1 MAIDLQTVKDLKA
14 SLDDEYGETHR
25 KFRKLRDVY
34 HGRYWELA
42 EQESQA
48 RSITSIFRDI
58 GRSNR
63 TSMPPIR
70 IVRNIIHEVAVKYQ
84 TYLSPVPMVNY
95 YTDAPET
102 DERRQQMSVKERY
115 TYGVW
120 RAGQMSRVLNN
131 VAWYQPLMG
140 DAFIGIY
147 PDTKLNLPVPIL
159 RSPEHAFPLK
169 GFGGSQ
175 STGHIF
181 HWKETLSTVKRTFPE
196 HADQIVASLGRI
208 TQGRGSDPLI
218 EIYEYSDVEEFA
230 RWAGPIKVNGV
241 EHNFGFDLFAHAK
254 FIDVPGETFGH
265 SAVEQAVQ
273 LNEADNMI
281 YSLLFQAMI
290 ENIFPTIVLTDPA
303 KAPEEIMKGPGAII
317 PLNPGGRFD
326 VIAPPVQAVQTQ
338 LEYLANNK
346 QSIQE
351 ATGMPGVNF
360 GQSPATSIVTGAAVN
375 ALQGAGT
382 GSTVEMVQGGLGLV
396 MSQWCEK
403 AIYMQ
408 QKMWPNDKVTLN
420 YVSPLTRSGGKA
432 ERGTMTVKGSDL
444 VGGTANEIVW
454 SPAMDIHDKL
464 VMWLQAKGAG
474 LVSDQY
480 ILKQIGIPDP
490 QAMQDELFQ
499 EEMDRAVLGF
509 MVSQLA
515 QPTPDSVAPVEEAA
529 IAFLEGTGRVHVP
542 GVTPPGMPPPPVGGA
557 LPAGAPQPG
566 VPPQPPGPGG
576 GFPGPAGVGPFAGG
590 TGTVKAPP
598 LPLPPG
604 APAPVGSKIGTAL
617 GEGPIQPG
625 SPGAAPEPVT
635 APATVNTV
643 VRALS
648 GATYAGRVWL
658 VGEIAVKGST
668 TGAIDVAVTDPA
680 DRQVVAGQAPQF
692 QFRFH
697 VVQGVPAETA
707 IEVTGG

>member
-1 MAIDLQTVKDLKA
+1 MAIDLQTVKDLKN

-25 KFRKLRDVY
+25 KFKKLRDVY
-34 HGRYWELA
+34 HGRYWEMA
-42 EQESQA
+42 EQEAEA

-63 TSMPPIR
+63 QSMPPIR

-95 YTDAPET
+95 YTDAPES
-102 DERRQQMSVKERY
+102 DKRRQEMAIKERY
-115 TYGVW
+115 TYGIW
-120 RAGQMSRVLNN
+120 RAGAMSKVLNN

-140 DAFIGIY
+140 DAFIGIF
-147 PDTKLNLPVPIL
+147 PDTDRCIPVPVL

-169 GFGGSQ
+169 GFGGAE

-181 HWKETLSTVKRTFPE
+181 HWKERMSSVKRAFPE
-196 HADQIVASLGRI
+196 HADKIQASLGRT
-208 TQGRGSDPLI
+208 TQGRGSDPMV
-218 EIYEYSDVEEFA
+218 EIYEYSDQKEFA
-230 RWAGPIKVNGV
+230 RWVGAVKVNGV
-241 EHNFGFDLFAHAK
+241 EHDFGFDLFAHAK
-254 FIDVPGETFGH
+254 FIDIPGEVFGH

-303 KAPEEIMKGPGAII
+303 KAPEEIMKGPGSII
-317 PLNPGGRFD
+317 PLNPGGKFD

-338 LEYLANNK
+338 LAYLASNK
-346 QSIQE
+346 QAIQE

-408 QKMWPNDKVTLN
+408 QKMWPDDRITLN
-420 YVSPLTRSGGKA
+420 YVSPLTRAGGKA
-432 ERGTMTVKGSDL
+432 ESGTMHMKGSDL
-444 VGGTANEIVW
+444 KGGTANEIVW
-454 SPAMDIHDKL
+454 SPAMDVHDKL

-474 LVSDQY
+474 LVSDSY
-480 ILKQIGIPDP
+480 ILKQIGIADP
-490 QAMQDELFQ
+490 AAMQ
-499 EEMDRAVLGF
+499 EEMFDEELDRAMLGF
-509 MVSQLA
+509 LVSQLA
-515 QPTPDSVAPVEEAA
+515 QPTPETISAAEEQAV
-529 IAFLEGTGRVHVP
+529 AFLEGSNAPIHVP
-542 GVTPPGMPPPPVGGA
+542 GVTSPGVPMGGA
-557 LPAGAPQPG
+557 PSGGGAPQPG
-566 VPPQPPGPGG
+566 GSAPSGGAGPGG
-576 GFPGPAGVGPFAGG
+576 GLPGPAGVGPFAGG

-604 APAPVGSKIGTAL
+604 APTPEGAAPVGPPGQQAPPAL
-617 GEGPIQPG
+617 EPPQAKG
-625 SPGAAPEPVT
+625 PVT
-635 APATVNTV
+635 VNAV
-643 VRALS
+643 VRALT
-648 GATYAGRVWL
+648 GGGYAGRVWL
-658 VGEIAVKGST
+658 VGEIAVKGQT
-668 TGAIDVAVTDPA
+668 EGAVDVAVTDPA
-680 DRQVVAGQAPQF
+680 DREAVAAQAPQF

-697 VVQGVPAETA
+697 VVDGEPAETA
-707 IEVTGG
+707 VEVTSG